1 MHRYYLTLR
10 PAMPG
15 TVPTKNLSEMNNY
28 DKRQFDE
35 NAGRDVWG
43 YVEYTEPL
51 SNKEVWEYELI
62 DGGVTNGK

>member
-1 MHRYYLTLR
+1 MYRYYLTLR
-10 PAMPG
+10 PAIPR
-15 TVPTKNLSEMNNY
+15 TVPTKNLSEINNY
-28 DKRQFDE
+28 DKRHFDE

-62 DGGVTNGK
+62 DGGFINGK